1 MDIVDKYLL
10 TTCYYAIA
18 KICRNSYI
26 VMGI

>member
-10 TTCYYAIA
+10 TTCYSAIA
-18 KICRNSYI
+18 KICKNSYS